1 MKRFFIPP
9 RDSGEGG
16 PHKVRWEGPRILPRK
31 RSVDAPCTTL
41 RSLKRA
47 TGGPPPPLSRG
58 RMSLIVLA
66 ARFCARAVAR
76 QSFDLVTAGLDPA
89 VHAEVSRRHTSGK
102 MHRLDFR
109 MDCRQRRAKRRRS
122 FERLC
127 PAMTNGKNE
136 RKETRKKGKRNA
148 DKRSC
153 KSSSAPR
160 KADVAIGPAL
170 RARLACRRS
179 TTALA

>member
-1 MKRFFIPP
+1 AE
-9 RDSGEGG
+9 SGLASAICCSCQGLVVAAERHICGIAKFVRRRS
-16 PHKVRWEGPRILPRK
+16 HKVRWEGPRVLPRT

-41 RSLKRA
+41 GSLKRA

-102 MHRLDFR
+102 M
-109 MDCRQRRAKRRRS
+109 
-122 FERLC
+122 
-127 PAMTNGKNE
+127 
-136 RKETRKKGKRNA
+136 
-148 DKRSC
+148 
-153 KSSSAPR
+153 
-160 KADVAIGPAL
+160 
-170 RARLACRRS
+170 
-179 TTALA
+179 